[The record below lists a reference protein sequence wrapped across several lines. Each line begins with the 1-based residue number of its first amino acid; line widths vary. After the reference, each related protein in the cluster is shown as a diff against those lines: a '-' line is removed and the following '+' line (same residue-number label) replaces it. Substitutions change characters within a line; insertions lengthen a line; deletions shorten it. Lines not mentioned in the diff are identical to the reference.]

1 MQTPTVREIDAL
13 EEPEGIETTSSDGWG
28 EYPLD
33 AVFVRTEPRSVSEV
47 VRRIKSDRYIMDP
60 DFQRDF
66 VWQPQKQS
74 KLIESCVMRIPLPV
88 FYVAEA
94 ADGRII
100 VVDGLQRLTTFV
112 RFLGNQLR
120 LVGLASSD
128 GSAGGAQHILEG
140 KIFKEL
146 PINLQERI
154 QDTPLTM
161 YILDAKAPER
171 ARLDIFERVNSGEPL
186 TRQQMRNALYN
197 GPATVWLREAA
208 AGDPFRSATGQSL
221 NPKTMRDR
229 EAINRFC
236 AFKLLGYA
244 SYTTGDMDTFLA
256 QGLRRLASIENAARA
271 ALRSSFDGA
280 MTLNRQLFGE
290 HAFRKSLISSDPGAN
305 RSVINI
311 SLFEVCAVSMSDISG
326 PLDPTAATRLKH
338 AVKSLVQD
346 DEFER
351 AITYSTNSTLPVRK
365 RFSAM
370 EEALLEAISL

>member
-1 MQTPTVREIDAL
+1 
-13 EEPEGIETTSSDGWG
+13 
-28 EYPLD
+28 
-33 AVFVRTEPRSVSEV
+33 
-47 VRRIKSDRYIMDP
+47 MDP

-128 GSAGGAQHILEG
+128 GSAGAPHILEG
-140 KIFKEL
+140 KIFREL

-271 ALRSSFDGA
+271 VLRSSFDRA

-290 HAFRKSLISSDPGAN
+290 HAFRKSLTSSDPGAN

-326 PLDPTAATRLKH
+326 PLDSTAATRLKQ

-370 EEALLEAISL
+370 EQAVQEAISL